1 MKNFIVEGFIQDAQR
16 STDEIM
22 KEHMAY
28 TSKAMDDG
36 RILLSG
42 LKPDMSGAVFVMKVQ
57 SEEELEAYLAN
68 EPFKLYGIQEYKY
81 MEFDVHYMNKSLED
95 WIA

>member
-1 MKNFIVEGFIQDAQR
+1 MKNYIVEGFIQDAQL

-42 LKPDMSGAVFVMKVQ
+42 LKPDMSGAIFVMKVESQ
-57 SEEELEAYLAN
+57 EALESYLAN
-68 EPFKLYGIQEYKY
+68 EPFKKYGIQEYKY
-81 MEFDVHYMNKSLED
+81 TELDVHYMNKSLEN